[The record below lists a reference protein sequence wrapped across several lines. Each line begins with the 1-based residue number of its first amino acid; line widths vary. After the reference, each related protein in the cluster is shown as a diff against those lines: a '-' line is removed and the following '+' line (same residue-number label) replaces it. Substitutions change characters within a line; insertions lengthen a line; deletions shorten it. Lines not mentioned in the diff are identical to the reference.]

1 MDFGAF
7 TQKLNKY
14 FNNAGSHQD
23 FMAFLMHAIMSGP
36 ITEEEKLLDGK
47 DEFYPFAT
55 KKSRSSA
62 YKAYSGKQFPGDV
75 AERVITHYRPDELK
89 GYINKLNTKESLAK
103 DMTSIGIS
111 CTKQNVGDKV
121 CEYLYTY
128 LETVVN
134 AGNTLP
140 VVASAST
147 AVSLNTAN
155 TEYISELLNETGN
168 KCPKCGNYLY
178 VKANG
183 RTQPFYE
190 VVRIY
195 EADGDDYDNL
205 IVLCPTCKAKY
216 SLATDEDRDEL
227 FTLKMDLTSIL
238 RVNEMMA
245 SWDVVEG
252 IEKVVKAIPNIPPEN
267 LMELRY
273 DPVAV
278 KQKIDIKDNYALY
291 RKVTS
296 YDSVYYPDVESIFQA
311 QVRENNFKYE
321 SFCYQVKSRYLA
333 FYEEGLEPEKI
344 FDSLVQW
351 LMDTTHGDRTYCEI
365 VISFFVQKCEV
376 FG

>member
-7 TQKLNKY
+7 TQKLNRY
-14 FNNAGSHQD
+14 FNNAGNRQD

-36 ITEEEKLLDGK
+36 ITEEEKILDEQ

-55 KKSRSSA
+55 KKSKSSA
-62 YKAYSGKQFPGDV
+62 YKAYNGKQFPADV
-75 AERVITHYRPDELK
+75 AERAVTHFCPDELK
-89 GYINKLNTKESLAK
+89 GFIERLGTKDALAK
-103 DMTSIGIS
+103 DMTSIGLP
-111 CTKQNVGDKV
+111 CTKQNVADKI
-121 CEYLYTY
+121 CDYLYAY
-128 LETVVN
+128 LNSIDNSVN
-134 AGNTLP
+134 VP
-140 VVASAST
+140 SVIVSAST
-147 AVSLNTAN
+147 AVSLNPVN
-155 TEYISELLNETGN
+155 TDYISELLNETGN
-168 KCPKCGNYLY
+168 KCPKCGSYLY
-178 VKANG
+178 VKSNG

-195 EADGDDYDNL
+195 DDGGDDYDNL

-216 SLATDEDRDEL
+216 ALATDEDRDEL

-245 SWDVVEG
+245 SWDVVDG
-252 IEKVVKAIPNIPPEN
+252 IEKVIKAIPNIPPEN
-267 LMELRY
+267 LIDLRY
-273 DPVAV
+273 DPIAV
-278 KQKIDIKDNYALY
+278 KEKIDTKDHFALY
-291 RKVTS
+291 RKVAS
-296 YDSVYYPDVESIFQA
+296 YDSVYYPDVESIFKA

-321 SFCYQVKSRYLA
+321 SFCYQVKARYMA

-351 LMDTTHGDRTYCEI
+351 LIDSTHGDRTYCEI